1 MGRSSK
7 TKHYT
12 DSEFI
17 FIECTGSLLYLKK
30 NSKTI
35 AMRNIILSLSLSLT
49 FATIHAGDWPQ
60 FRGPNRDGVSTEKGL
75 LDKWPEG
82 GPKLLWKTTG
92 LGAGYSSVSVAD
104 KTIYTIGDLEN
115 DCFLFALNAEGKLLW
130 KGRVGDPK
138 GHRGY
143 PGPRSTPTVT
153 ENSVYCL
160 GQHGDLVC
168 FSRACPIAEVK
179 EGCADCHGQKEKK
192 PTWQVNLEKDFG
204 GKMMS
209 GWKWSESP
217 LVDGNQVV
225 ITPGGSKGAVVA
237 LNAETGKEIWRCKE
251 FTDTASYSS
260 LIIRE
265 FGGVK
270 QYIQVSGKSVVGID
284 ASNGKLLW
292 QAARAGKTAVVST
305 PIFNKGNLFVTSSYG
320 VGCNGFEVSG
330 SGGNFKAKQTYANK
344 SISNHHGGCIRVGD
358 YVYGASGSVLVCLDL
373 KTGKEMWK
381 ERSAG
386 KGAIVVIDNKIIL
399 RAESK
404 GTISMV
410 ELNPKEYKEISRF
423 DQPERTR
430 KRAWAHPVV
439 SDGVLYIR
447 DQGLLLAYN
456 LRK

>member
-1 MGRSSK
+1 MRN
-7 TKHYT
+7 
-12 DSEFI
+12 FI
-17 FIECTGSLLYLKK
+17 F
-30 NSKTI
+30 
-35 AMRNIILSLSLSLT
+35 SLSLSLT
-49 FATIHAGDWPQ
+49 FATLHAGDWPQ
-60 FRGPNRDGVSTEKGL
+60 WRGPNRDGVSTEKGL
-75 LDKWPEG
+75 LDKWPED

-104 KTIYTIGDLEN
+104 KTIYTIGDLE
-115 DCFLFALNAEGKLLW
+115 DACYLFALSLEGKQLW
-130 KGRVGDPK
+130 KARVGEPK

-153 ENSVYCL
+153 ENSIYCF
-160 GQHGDLVC
+160 GQYGDLVC
-168 FSRACPIAEVK
+168 VSTAGK
-179 EGCADCHGQKEKK
+179 EI
-192 PTWQVNLEKDFG
+192 WRVNIEKDFG

-225 ITPGGSKGAVVA
+225 IPPGGRKGAVIA

-292 QAARAGKTAVVST
+292 QAERAGRTAVVST
-305 PIFNKGNLFVTSSYG
+305 PIFNNGNLFVTSSYG

-344 SISNHHGGCIRVGD
+344 SIANHHGGCIRVGD

-386 KGAIVVIDNKIIL
+386 KGAIVVVDNKIIL

-410 ELNPKEYKEISRF
+410 DLNPKEYKEISRF